1 MSEPE
6 NKLQYALE
14 QVQKPGRYIGGEW
27 NQIKKNPEKA
37 NIKVALAF
45 PDVYEVGMSHLG
57 QKILYHLL
65 NQISGV
71 AAERV
76 YAPWVD
82 FEKQLRELDLD
93 LFTLEN
99 RVPINR
105 FDIIGFSLLYELN
118 YINILTILNLGKIPF
133 YSRDRLDGG
142 YPLVIAG
149 GPAAF
154 NPEPVADIFDAVV
167 VGDGEE
173 VFPEIVSKFM
183 QAKNQDKRNRLQL
196 LQSIPG
202 VYVPSL
208 YAVYKPKNSFRLA
221 VKPKEDAPPHIKK
234 RMLPSLDKKFFPE
247 SIIVPNIGTIFDRV
261 SVEAGRGCP
270 QNCRFCQARHLY
282 FPMRWKNA
290 ENIAE
295 TLFSS
300 VQSTGY
306 EDASLAALSIGD
318 YPGLNTVIENLMQ
331 KLSPDHISLSLSALR
346 PEMLTQEIAE
356 NIMRVRK
363 TGLTLVP
370 EAGTE
375 RLRKVINKNISE
387 EEIQQAA
394 AYAFSSGWRKIKLYF
409 MVGLPTETHEDI
421 QGIIDTVV
429 NIIRIGY
436 RELKKSPQINLSI
449 ASFIPK
455 PHTPFQWDG
464 MNPEENLLEKHKFIK
479 SRLKK
484 YRFVQFKDHSIQ
496 SSILEAVFSR
506 GDRKLTPVLLNA
518 WENGARFD
526 SWSDCFNF
534 SLWHT
539 AFAAHGLDIKDYLQ
553 SIDKEAAL
561 PWDHIDTGINKSYLL
576 KEWDCSRKAEPTPKC
591 RDRNCSKCKGCSYPA
606 YDNRKTATVI
616 DAKTEWPSI
625 GKKDAPHIHRY
636 RVRYAKTGIGR
647 YFSHIETST
656 ILQRS
661 LRRAGVKAIYSRGYH
676 PKMQLSFPPALALGM
691 EGKQELFEFRSHF
704 LLPDNAEESIN
715 KYLPEGIQLSAVND
729 IKYDAPSLTKS
740 IQHLVYSLNLEAE
753 PIRKSLEARAGGNL
767 DSFMKIFVDYDKESG
782 PGALQK
788 IKLNSEENSLI
799 MVYSFH
805 PGISIRP
812 QSILEEEFTINQP
825 SFYLT
830 REDIRLF

>member
-1 MSEPE
+1 MSKSG
-6 NKLQYALE
+6 NKLRYALE

-65 NQISGV
+65 NQIPGV

-76 YAPWVD
+76 FAPWVD

-99 RVPINR
+99 RIPLSR
-105 FDIIGFSLLYELN
+105 FDLIGFSLLYELN
-118 YINILTILNLGKIPF
+118 YINILTILNLGKIPI
-133 YSRDRLDGG
+133 YSRDRLDGE

-154 NPEPVADIFDAVV
+154 NPEPVAEIFDAVV

-183 QAKNQDKRNRLQL
+183 QSKNQGYGKRLQL
-196 LQSIPG
+196 LQSISG
-202 VYVPSL
+202 VYVPAR
-208 YAVYKPKNSFRLA
+208 YTAYTPKNSIRLA
-221 VKPKEDAPPHIKK
+221 VKPKNDAPPHIKK
-234 RMLPSLDKKFFPE
+234 RVITSLEKKLFPE
-247 SIIVPNIGTIFDRV
+247 NIIVPNVGAIFDRV

-282 FPMRWKNA
+282 FPMRWKNGDS
-290 ENIAE
+290 IAE
-295 TLFSS
+295 TLFNS

-306 EDASLAALSIGD
+306 ADASLAALSIGD
-318 YPGLNTVIENLMQ
+318 YPELNAVIENLMQ
-331 KLSPDHISLSLSALR
+331 ILSPEHISLSLSSFR
-346 PEMLTQEIAE
+346 PGMLTQEIAE

-394 AYAFSSGWRKIKLYF
+394 MYAFSSGWRKIKLYF
-409 MVGLPTETHEDI
+409 MIGLPTETHEDI
-421 QGIIDTVV
+421 QGIIDTVI

-464 MNPEENLLEKHKFIK
+464 MEPEDNLLDKHKFIK

-506 GDRKLTPVLLNA
+506 GDRKLTPVLLSA

-526 SWSDCFNF
+526 SWSDCFDF
-534 SLWHT
+534 SLWQN
-539 AFAAHGLDIKDYLQ
+539 AFAAHCLDITDYLQ
-553 SIDKEAAL
+553 AIDKKAVL
-561 PWDHIDTGINKSYLL
+561 PWDHIDTGIKKSYLL
-576 KEWDCSRKAEPTPKC
+576 KEWDCSRKAKPSPKC
-591 RDRNCSKCKGCSYPA
+591 MDRDCSKCRGCSYPA
-606 YDNRKTATVI
+606 YSKQKTETFI
-616 DAKTEWPSI
+616 DAKTEWPSM
-625 GKKDAPHIHRY
+625 GKKDDPHIHRY
-636 RVRYAKTGIGR
+636 RVRYSKTGNGR
-647 YFSHIETST
+647 YFSHIDTST

-661 LRRAGVKAIYSRGYH
+661 LRRSGVKALYSQGYH

-691 EGKQELFEFRSHF
+691 EGKHELFEFRSNY
-704 LLPDNAEESIN
+704 LLPDNAADSIN
-715 KYLPEGIQLSAVND
+715 NYLPEGVQLSAVNE
-729 IKYDAPSLTKS
+729 IKFDAPSLTKS
-740 IQHLVYSLNLEAE
+740 IQYLVYSLNLEAE
-753 PIRKSLEARAGGNL
+753 PIRKSLEARSGGNL
-767 DSFMKIFVDYDKESG
+767 NSFMKIFVDFDKESG
-782 PGALQK
+782 PGALK
-788 IKLNSEENSLI
+788 NIKLNSEEGSMI

-812 QSILEEEFTINQP
+812 QSILEEEFSINQP

-830 REDIRLF
+830 REDIRLS

>member
-1 MSEPE
+1 
-6 NKLQYALE
+6 
-14 QVQKPGRYIGGEW
+14 
-27 NQIKKNPEKA
+27 
-37 NIKVALAF
+37 
-45 PDVYEVGMSHLG
+45 
-57 QKILYHLL
+57 
-65 NQISGV
+65 
-71 AAERV
+71 
-76 YAPWVD
+76 
-82 FEKQLRELDLD
+82 
-93 LFTLEN
+93 
-99 RVPINR
+99 
-105 FDIIGFSLLYELN
+105 
-118 YINILTILNLGKIPF
+118 
-133 YSRDRLDGG
+133 
-142 YPLVIAG
+142 
-149 GPAAF
+149 
-154 NPEPVADIFDAVV
+154 
-167 VGDGEE
+167 
-173 VFPEIVSKFM
+173 
-183 QAKNQDKRNRLQL
+183 
-196 LQSIPG
+196 
-202 VYVPSL
+202 
-208 YAVYKPKNSFRLA
+208 
-221 VKPKEDAPPHIKK
+221 
-234 RMLPSLDKKFFPE
+234 
-247 SIIVPNIGTIFDRV
+247 
-261 SVEAGRGCP
+261 
-270 QNCRFCQARHLY
+270 
-282 FPMRWKNA
+282 
-290 ENIAE
+290 
-295 TLFSS
+295 
-300 VQSTGY
+300 
-306 EDASLAALSIGD
+306 
-318 YPGLNTVIENLMQ
+318 
-331 KLSPDHISLSLSALR
+331 
-346 PEMLTQEIAE
+346 
-356 NIMRVRK
+356 
-363 TGLTLVP
+363 
-370 EAGTE
+370 
-375 RLRKVINKNISE
+375 
-387 EEIQQAA
+387 
-394 AYAFSSGWRKIKLYF
+394 
-409 MVGLPTETHEDI
+409 
-421 QGIIDTVV
+421 
-429 NIIRIGY
+429 
-436 RELKKSPQINLSI
+436 
-449 ASFIPK
+449 
-455 PHTPFQWDG
+455 
-464 MNPEENLLEKHKFIK
+464 
-479 SRLKK
+479 
-484 YRFVQFKDHSIQ
+484 
-496 SSILEAVFSR
+496 LEAVFSR